1 MIQQAL
7 SIPQPPGAWAWGVT
21 VGALTGLSAGA
32 VLTAAIIP
40 VLRRAGVIDVP
51 VGRSLHAGPVPR
63 GGGGA
68 LVLAAVMAAGA
79 GLAGAVAGGPMVRS
93 GRLIE
98 VVSVGLSAILALA
111 ILGLGDDLYTLPI
124 KGRLIAQAILG
135 AGLALLTTSITGAPP
150 WLVIPLGAG
159 AVAMVNATNFM
170 DGANGVAAG
179 HALVTAA
186 YYAHVALTVRIPG
199 LALVMAGLGGAAA
212 GFLPFNAP
220 RARVFLGD
228 SGSYAL
234 GAAWSF
240 GAALCLASGVPLLV
254 AVAPLLVL
262 ATDTGLT
269 LWRRA
274 RSGQRWYEPHRE
286 HVYQRLVA
294 AGWPHWAVAL
304 LVSACAAACSAVAL
318 ASWQGPGGPVAWAPG
333 VIGMLVVLACYMS
346 LPSLMTAARRE
357 HHGRP
362 GLRSGGSG
370 SGSRATAPEGGG
382 DE

>member
-1 MIQQAL
+1 MIPQAV
-7 SIPQPPGAWAWGVT
+7 SIPSSPGASWGAWDLAVS
-21 VGALTGLSAGA
+21 ALTGLVAGA
-32 VLTAAIIP
+32 ALTALIIP
-40 VLRRAGVIDVP
+40 VLRRAGVIDIP
-51 VGRSLHAGPVPR
+51 VGRSLHARPIPR
-63 GGGGA
+63 GGGAA
-68 LVLAAVMAAGA
+68 LALATVVAVMT
-79 GLAGAVAGGPMVRS
+79 GLVSAVARGPVPNS
-93 GRLIE
+93 GRIIE

-124 KGRLIAQAILG
+124 GARLIAQVILG
-135 AGLALLTTSITGAPP
+135 AGLALLTTSITGAPL
-150 WLVIPLGAG
+150 WLAVPLDAG

-186 YYAHVALTVRIPG
+186 YYALVACLAHITG

-228 SGSYAL
+228 AGSYAL

-240 GAALCLASGVPLLV
+240 AAALCLVSGVPLLV

-294 AGWPHWAVAL
+294 AGWPHGAVAG
-304 LVSACAAACSAVAL
+304 LVGACAAACSAVAL
-318 ASWQGPGGPVAWAPG
+318 VSWEGPGGRVAWAPG
-333 VIGMLVVLACYMS
+333 IIGTLAVLACYMS
-346 LPSLMTAARRE
+346 LPAIVGAAR
-357 HHGRP
+357 GRARGEDGP
-362 GLRSGGSG
+362 YP
-370 SGSRATAPEGGG
+370 RAESPEGGG
-382 DE
+382 ER

>member
-1 MIQQAL
+1 MTPPAL
-7 SIPQPPGAWAWGVT
+7 PMPQSPEASWETWGLAM
-21 VGALTGLSAGA
+21 GALTGLVAGV
-32 VLTAAIIP
+32 VLTAVTIP

-51 VGRSLHAGPVPR
+51 VDRSLHARPVPR

-68 LVLAAVMAAGA
+68 LILAAVLAAGT
-79 GLAGAVAGGPMVRS
+79 GLAGAVAEGAIPRS
-93 GRLIE
+93 DRLIE
-98 VVSVGLSAILALA
+98 VVSVGLSTILALT

-124 KGRLIAQAILG
+124 GARLLAQAGLG
-135 AGLALLTTSITGAPP
+135 AGLALLTTSITGAPL

-159 AVAMVNATNFM
+159 AVAMINATNFM
-170 DGANGVAAG
+170 DGANGLAAG
-179 HALVTAA
+179 HALVAAA
-186 YYAHVALTVRIPG
+186 YYTHVASSARIPG

-228 SGSYAL
+228 AGSYAL

-304 LVSACAAACSAVAL
+304 LVGACAAACSVVAL
-318 ASWQGPGGPVAWAPG
+318 ASWEGPGGHVARAPG
-333 VIGMLVVLACYMS
+333 IIGMLVVLACYMS
-346 LPSLMTAARRE
+346 LPSLVSAARRE
-357 HHGRP
+357 RREHG
-362 GLRSGGSG
+362 SAD
-370 SGSRATAPEGGG
+370 GSRSKGAAPEDGERG
-382 DE
+382 